1 MSFILTL
8 LLLGSV
14 GAAVYF
20 FQQSNSCSQQQQ
32 LLQEQIDAYK
42 VNSLPLQEQI
52 TELKRENQT
61 LNNERVA
68 LLQDKATLEE
78 RNRSLQE
85 QINVVTDITSQ
96 LEKHTT
102 QAIKDQYLASQDQS
116 VQTLKYALDPIQ
128 DQLNTLRQ
136 HVSETADRE
145 TQARSSLLNSIEEL
159 QKYQTDF
166 SERARDL
173 VSALT
178 GQNRAQGDWGE
189 MVLQT
194 LLETSGLIEG
204 VHFTVQEQT
213 TNEEGTSYRPDV
225 VVRFPDNKNVIIDSK
240 VSLVSFMR
248 LMNATSSAEQK
259 AAEKDLMMSIK
270 LHIDGLA
277 SKNYED
283 LFPFGIDFV
292 MLFVPVE
299 GAYMQIMQL
308 DPSIWQYAYKKRIV
322 LMSPTSLIPALR
334 MVHHIWQRD
343 GQQKMADKIVKEASN
358 FYDKIAGFCDSFVN
372 VGDALEKASTAFGK
386 AKVQLSEGKGNLIQR
401 AEAFKQL
408 HLQPKKK
415 IDESLLLSNSFEEAA

>member
-1 MSFILTL
+1 MTFILIIM
-8 LLLGSV
+8 LLGAV
-14 GAAVYF
+14 AGAVYY
-20 FQQSNSCSQQQQ
+20 FQKGRGCQDQVK
-32 LLQEQIDAYK
+32 LLQEQIDSYK
-42 VNSLPLQEQI
+42 FSSLPLQEQI
-52 TELKRENQT
+52 TELKKD
-61 LNNERVA
+61 NEGLSNEKIS

-96 LEKHTT
+96 LEKHTS
-102 QAIKDQYLASQDQS
+102 QAIKDQYMASQDQS

-194 LLETSGLIEG
+194 LLETSGLVAG
-204 VHFTVQEQT
+204 VHFTVQEQS
-213 TNEEGTSYRPDV
+213 TNEEGLSYRPDV
-225 VVRFPDNKNVIIDSK
+225 VVKFPDNKNVIIDSK

-248 LMNATSSAEQK
+248 LMNSTSSAEQK
-259 AAEKDLMMSIK
+259 AAEKDLLMSIK

-277 SKNYED
+277 SKSYED

-343 GQQKMADKIVKEASN
+343 GQQKMADRIVKEASN

-386 AKVQLSEGKGNLIQR
+386 AKTQLSEGKGNLIQR

-415 IDESLLLSNSFEEAA
+415 IDESLLLPNSFEEAA

>member
-1 MSFILTL
+1 MTILLTVL
-8 LLLGSV
+8 LMAALG
-14 GAAVYF
+14 GCVYF
-20 FQQSNSCSQQQQ
+20 FLLTRTCADYNIQLKEAVEEYKIKQSVFEDKIEETTKDN
-32 LLQEQIDAYK
+32 LRLLTDNAKLEERNKTLQEQIQNITNITQQLEQHTK
-42 VNSLPLQEQI
+42 SVIQEQFI
-52 TELKRENQT
+52 
-61 LNNERVA
+61 
-68 LLQDKATLEE
+68 
-78 RNRSLQE
+78 
-85 QINVVTDITSQ
+85 
-96 LEKHTT
+96 
-102 QAIKDQYLASQDQS
+102 ASQDQS

-145 TQARSSLLNSIEEL
+145 TQARSSLLTSIEEL
-159 QKYQTDF
+159 QKYQSDF

-204 VHFTVQEQT
+204 IHFTVQGQT
-213 TNEEGTSYRPDV
+213 KNEEGTSYRPDV
-225 VVRFPDNKNVIIDSK
+225 VVKFPDNKNVIIDSK

-248 LMNATSSAEQK
+248 LMNSSSAAEQK

-277 SKNYED
+277 NKNYED
-283 LFPFGIDFV
+283 LFPGGIDFV

-334 MVHHIWQRD
+334 IVHHIWQRD

-358 FYDKIAGFCDSFVN
+358 FYDKIAGFCDSFVG
-372 VGDALEKASTAFGK
+372 VGDALEKASNAYHK
-386 AKVQLSEGKGNLIQR
+386 AKTQLSTGKGNLIQR
-401 AEAFKQL
+401 AESFKQL

-415 IDESLLLSNSFEEAA
+415 MDESLLLMNSYDEAA

>member
-1 MSFILTL
+1 MTILLTVL
-8 LLLGSV
+8 LMAAV
-14 GAAVYF
+14 GGCVYF
-20 FQQSNSCSQQQQ
+20 FQLTKTCADYNIELKETVEEYKIKQSVFDEKMEETLKDN
-32 LLQEQIDAYK
+32 LRLLTDNAKLEERNKTLQEQIQNITNITQQLEQHTK
-42 VNSLPLQEQI
+42 SVIQEQFI
-52 TELKRENQT
+52 
-61 LNNERVA
+61 
-68 LLQDKATLEE
+68 
-78 RNRSLQE
+78 
-85 QINVVTDITSQ
+85 
-96 LEKHTT
+96 
-102 QAIKDQYLASQDQS
+102 ASQDQS

-145 TQARSSLLNSIEEL
+145 TQARSSLLTSIEEL
-159 QKYQTDF
+159 QKYQSDF

-204 VHFTVQEQT
+204 VHFTVQGHAR
-213 TNEEGTSYRPDV
+213 NDEGTAYRPDV
-225 VVRFPDNKNVIIDSK
+225 VVQFPDNKNVIIDSK

-248 LMNATSSAEQK
+248 LMNSSSAAEQK
-259 AAEKDLMMSIK
+259 AAEKDLMTSIK
-270 LHIDGLA
+270 LHIDGL
-277 SKNYED
+277 SNKNYED
-283 LFPFGIDFV
+283 LYPFGIDFV

-386 AKVQLSEGKGNLIQR
+386 AKTQLSEGKGNLIQR
-401 AEAFKQL
+401 AEQFKQL

-415 IDESLLLSNSFEEAA
+415 INETLLLANSFDEAA

>member
-8 LLLGSV
+8 IALGAV
-14 GAAVYF
+14 AAAVYF
-20 FQQSNSCSQQQQ
+20 FQQGRGCQ
-32 LLQEQIDAYK
+32 LQVTLLHEQIETYK
-42 VNSLPLQEQI
+42 VNSSPLQDQL
-52 TELKRENQT
+52 TELKRQ
-61 LNNERVA
+61 NEILSNEKIN

-78 RNRSLQE
+78 RNRALQE
-85 QINVVTDITSQ
+85 QISVVTDITSQ
-96 LEKHTT
+96 LEKHTS

-204 VHFTVQEQT
+204 VHFTVQGHT
-213 TNEEGTSYRPDV
+213 RNEEGTGYRPDV
-225 VVRFPDNKNVIIDSK
+225 VVQFPDNKNVIIDSK

-259 AAEKDLMMSIK
+259 AAEKDLMTSIK
-270 LHIDGLA
+270 LHIDGL
-277 SKNYED
+277 SNKNYED
-283 LFPFGIDFV
+283 LYPFGIDFV

-308 DPSIWQYAYKKRIV
+308 DPSIWQYAYKRRIV

-343 GQQKMADKIVKEASN
+343 GQQKMADRIVKEASN

-372 VGDALEKASTAFGK
+372 VGDALEKASSAFGK
-386 AKVQLSEGKGNLIQR
+386 AKTQLSEGKGNLIQR

-415 IDESLLLSNSFEEAA
+415 IDESLLLPNSFEEAA

>member
-1 MSFILTL
+1 MAA
-8 LLLGSV
+8 V
-14 GAAVYF
+14 GGCVYF
-20 FQQSNSCSQQQQ
+20 FQLTKSCAEYNIQ
-32 LLQEQIDAYK
+32 LKETVEEYKIKQPVFEEKIEETVKDNLRLLTENAKLEERNKTLQEQIQ
-42 VNSLPLQEQI
+42 NI
-52 TELKRENQT
+52 TNISQ
-61 LNNERVA
+61 
-68 LLQDKATLEE
+68 
-78 RNRSLQE
+78 
-85 QINVVTDITSQ
+85 Q
-96 LEKHTT
+96 LEKHTKSVI
-102 QAIKDQYLASQDQS
+102 QEQFIASQDQS

-145 TQARSSLLNSIEEL
+145 TQARTSLLTSIEEL
-159 QKYQTDF
+159 QKYQSDF

-204 VHFTVQEQT
+204 IHFTVQRQT
-213 TNEEGTSYRPDV
+213 KNNEGTSYRPDV
-225 VVRFPDNKNVIIDSK
+225 VVKFPDNKNVIIDSK
-240 VSLVSFMR
+240 VSLTSFMR
-248 LMNATSSAEQK
+248 LMNSQDAATRK

-283 LFPFGIDFV
+283 LFPGGIDFV

-334 MVHHIWQRD
+334 IVHHIWQRD

-358 FYDKIAGFCDSFVN
+358 FYDKIAGFCDSFVG
-372 VGDALEKASTAFGK
+372 VGDALEKAANAYHK
-386 AKVQLSEGKGNLIQR
+386 AKTQLSTGKGNLIQK
-401 AEAFKQL
+401 AESFKQL

-415 IDESLLLSNSFEEAA
+415 IDESLLLMNNYDEAA